1 MYTLRIKNLEFNGKE
16 LVEHISFKVD
26 VEKVLNETEEDSIIQ
41 LHLNRDGKEFYSMG
55 LKRDTF
61 KYYKLG
67 NPDNM
72 EMNFKYPDD
81 LLESLFSR
89 S

>member
-16 LVEHISFKVD
+16 LIEHISFKVD
-26 VEKVLNETEEDSIIQ
+26 VEKVLNETDNDSIEM
-41 LHLNRDGKEFYSMG
+41 HLNRDGKEFYSMI
-55 LKRDTF
+55 LKRDTL

-72 EMNFKYPDD
+72 EINFKYPDD